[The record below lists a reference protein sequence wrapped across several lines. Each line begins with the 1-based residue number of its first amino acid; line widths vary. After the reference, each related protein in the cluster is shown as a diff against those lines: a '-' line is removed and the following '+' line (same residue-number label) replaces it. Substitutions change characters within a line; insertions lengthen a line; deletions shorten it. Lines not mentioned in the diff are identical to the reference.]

1 MSELHAGGR
10 AMSIPS
16 KGDTH
21 MSDFFQKNQL
31 NPSDTSSSIKARQI
45 RRQT

>member
-16 KGDTH
+16 NKNGAPDTQ
-21 MSDFFQKNQL
+21 MSDFFQKNSL
-31 NPSDTSSSIKARQI
+31 NPSDTSSSIKAR
-45 RRQT
+45 